1 MLKID
6 REAAVKHLEC
16 LGYKEGD
23 TVFLRAIPGKGYSGN
38 VRKGTGVFPNLPWS
52 ILEEFQEEGKGIYF
66 VVNGQGDKDTDV
78 TVGKSLFIEHDDLDK
93 SLQIGLWETLGLPEP
108 SIQVETR
115 KSIHSYW
122 FIGDLPIDD
131 WQVDQSNLLD
141 FSNAD
146 KTIKNPSRVMRLA
159 GSWHVKTDEAPVLC
173 NIISSTSRKIDVNSI
188 RNIVGTASSQDNQS
202 KQQQVTNIVMPLE
215 VCLTK
220 ADRDLVN
227 NGVSE
232 GGRNAAG
239 AKLARNL
246 LATQQYL
253 QLMGHRYTSDAES
266 LFAQY
271 CNRCNPAIDSKEARQ
286 IWASASTK
294 QHSPSLTA
302 EAIEQ
307 CISAWHKRNNVEMPT
322 NVGKTTLVDV
332 TTDDDW
338 EVFKTSIAKLVDI
351 ADPFE
356 QEFRLKRI
364 CTSYKMG
371 LQMAKDMLDGFK
383 GKAIVFDPIDIADF
397 MEEQV
402 ENRVWLVGGHL
413 PLGSVV
419 NLCAMGGSGKTA
431 LAYELAQCVALGN
444 NWNNFPVT
452 QGRVLII
459 QSDEP
464 ELDSRE
470 KMDIQSFYNF
480 PKDLGYITFDWQ
492 FTMIDQVEDF
502 IVRKDV
508 KLIVIDS
515 LAGINLGLDRD
526 KSGYA
531 DNLRVLRNISNR
543 RNCTFLVLDH
553 TNKAG
558 GNLGTVAVHNAVS
571 EMAYLRHP
579 TEDEKRKHFGEK
591 ARGYRILTWEKSR
604 SGLAGVAYGLQQNAR
619 DYSNRHLGLLELLEN
634 GEPPEQ
640 TMASTILKYV
650 MTLRAED
657 NCTASH
663 CAKDNGISSDDA
675 FLTLETM
682 RRTGMI
688 GSTWIVPD
696 KGAKHGE
703 RWRVYHALNG
713 QQTAPVEEDGDITYE
728 YTVTYDSEEG
738 DW

>member
-6 REAAVKHLEC
+6 RDMAVQHLES

-23 TVFLRAIPGKGYSGN
+23 TVYIRAIPGKGYSGS

-52 ILEEFQEEGKGIYF
+52 ILEEFQEEGKGVYF
-66 VVNGQGDKDTDV
+66 VVNGQGDKDSDIT
-78 TVGKSLFIEHDDLDK
+78 TGKSLFIEHDNLDK
-93 SLQIGLWETLGLPEP
+93 DIQKCLWETLGLPQP
-108 SIQVETR
+108 TIQVETR

-122 FIGDLPIDD
+122 FIGELPIKE
-131 WQVDQSNLLD
+131 WQKDQSNLID
-141 FSNAD
+141 FSDAD

-159 GSWHVKTDEAPVLC
+159 GSWHVKADEDPVLC
-173 NIISSTSRKIDVNSI
+173 CIVSAKPGVHNIDSI
-188 RNIVGTASSQDNQS
+188 RTLVGCKTEEA
-202 KQQQVTNIVMPLE
+202 KQTTVTTMPME

-220 ADRDLVN
+220 ADRELVEC
-227 NGVSE
+227 GVSE

-246 LATQQYL
+246 IATQQYL
-253 QLMGHRYTSDAES
+253 QLMGHRYTGDAES
-266 LFAQY
+266 LFNQF
-271 CNRCNPAIDSKEARQ
+271 CSRCNPAIDSKEARQ
-286 IWASASTK
+286 IWSSASMK

-307 CISAWHKRNNVEMPT
+307 CVFAWHKRNNVEMAT
-322 NVGKTTLVDV
+322 SVDKTTVDDV
-332 TTDDDW
+332 TADNDW
-338 EVFKTSIAKLVDI
+338 ETFKSAISKLVEI
-351 ADPFE
+351 TDPFE